1 MGATATDPTWREF
14 LGLPDE
20 ALLQQCEVDRY
31 RASGPGGQKR
41 NVSDSAVRL
50 RHRPSGLQA
59 QAHESRSQHENR
71 ARALKRLRRRIALS
85 ARAPA
90 PSPGEPSPPELRPLA
105 APGPSGTLHRR
116 DIRYLPAVAALL
128 DLLEAH
134 GGELAPAAAAAG
146 IGSARAVR
154 LLARDPAALVA
165 ANAVRARRGLRPLR
179 RR

>member
-1 MGATATDPTWREF
+1 M
-14 LGLPDE
+14 GLPDE

-105 APGPSGTLHRR
+105 APGPSGILHRR
-116 DIRYLPAVAALL
+116 DVRYLPAVAALL